1 MRRSLLTAIL
11 SAPAATVFA
20 FEQAIG
26 DGCVQGNFKDL
37 VIRNSCGDDL
47 SIAKCLTSDVDLRS
61 LDQIEQCFI
70 AGGCDAIDSTI
81 SAVWFSYECNAYEAP
96 MEEVMGDDLRKR
108 ATESSESASTTE
120 TSTTKASTSTAK
132 TTSAETTTSASSTS
146 ASTASSTSAS
156 TSSASASTSS
166 TSATVAST
174 SASTT
179 TSASSTSATTTSSG
193 SSSTGTSLVCSTT
206 TLISTS
212 VCSYGTGKSTG
223 VTIGCTPTTSP
234 SSTCADGMLC
244 VTQSGESACLVKQ
257 DSLTTSGLA
266 VTLVFAVGITAFII
280 GLLVVNYQ
288 DRAATKKR
296 QAAHIAMLEAESRE
310 ALQNMERKRT
320 APRQAAAPGQSDAD
334 LPLIDRHD
342 H

>member
-20 FEQAIG
+20 FEKAVG

-70 AGGCDAIDSTI
+70 AGGCDAIDSII

-108 ATESSESASTTE
+108 ATDSSGSASTTG
-120 TSTTKASTSTAK
+120 TSTTKASTSTAT
-132 TTSAETTTSASSTS
+132 TTSAETTTSASST
-146 ASTASSTSAS
+146 
-156 TSSASASTSS
+156 SASTSS

-179 TSASSTSATTTSSG
+179 TTTASSTSATTTSSG

-206 TLISTS
+206 TYISTS

-223 VTIGCTPTTSP
+223 VTIGCTPTTTP
-234 SSTCADGMLC
+234 SATCADGMLC
-244 VTQSGESACLVKQ
+244 ATASGESNCMVKQ

-266 VTLVFAVGITAFII
+266 VTIVFAVGITAFII
-280 GLLVVNYQ
+280 GILVVNYQ

-310 ALQNMERKRT
+310 ALQNMERKRV
-320 APRQAAAPGQSDAD
+320 APKQPAAPGQSDAD